1 MSCRKPRRCCVIKT
15 RICVVDSDANHDD
28 VCGGV
33 VRSAWWRDLLA
44 RGGIVVGCERWQGEE
59 LIEAA
64 GELAFEA
71 AQRAF
76 GRLAFG
82 FLAGE
87 VLAGGGVVLGAGHG
101 DDVQRVVELPVT
113 AAVEPVPGPLP

>member
-1 MSCRKPRRCCVIKT
+1 MIGMG
-15 RICVVDSDANHDD
+15 SDADD
-28 VCGGV
+28 LCGGV
-33 VRSAWWRDLLA
+33 VTSVRWWDLLA

-64 GELAFEA
+64 GELALEA

-76 GRLAFG
+76 RRLAFG
-82 FLAGE
+82 LLAGE
-87 VLAGGGVVLGAGHG
+87 VLLGGGVVLGAGHG